1 MEIVGV
7 SHGLTLQELMR
18 WEALATSLR
27 AKHWR
32 VYDTGIPAFDA
43 KTSEVS
49 EVSNSHY
56 EFGGYLA
63 GCQGVKTEG
72 PYVIVNSTV
81 FQTRALWAWKWIVR
95 TSNGFKA
102 PIYGDATPSPD
113 PRIEEI
119 PQPYY
124 ASWIFLVRDREALE
138 AFGHALDRV
147 LGVVTPTPS
156 PSYAA
161 YLQRWLEPR
170 SRFYGWH
177 GTKTPKALARKKQ
190 TIQWEHHLSHE
201 LAPLGIQ
208 SFAEYSPW
216 HAMAQFLDKIHRHWA
231 SFAKY

>member
-1 MEIVGV
+1 MELVGV
-7 SHGLTLQELMR
+7 SHGLTLQELIR
-18 WEALATSLR
+18 WEALATSLG

-63 GCQGVKTEG
+63 GSLGVQSEG

-81 FQTRALWAWKWIVR
+81 FQTRSLWAWKWILR
-95 TSNGFKA
+95 SSNGFKA
-102 PIYGDATPSPD
+102 PIFGDATPSPD
-113 PRIEEI
+113 PYIEEI
-119 PQPYY
+119 PHPYY
-124 ASWIFLVRDREALE
+124 ASWIFLVRDREALK
-138 AFGHALDRV
+138 AFSDALVRV
-147 LGVVTPTPS
+147 LGTVTPKPS
-156 PSYAA
+156 PAYAA

-170 SRFYGWH
+170 SRLYGWH
-177 GTKTPKALARKKQ
+177 GTNTSKALARKKQ
-190 TIQWEHHLSHE
+190 TIQWEHRLSKE
-201 LAPLGIQ
+201 LWPLGIQ
-208 SFAEYSPW
+208 SFAKHSPW